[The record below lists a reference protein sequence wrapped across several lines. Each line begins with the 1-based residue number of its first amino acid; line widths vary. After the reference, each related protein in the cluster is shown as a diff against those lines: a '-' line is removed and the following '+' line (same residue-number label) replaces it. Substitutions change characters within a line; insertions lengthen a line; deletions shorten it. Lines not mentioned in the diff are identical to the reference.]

1 MGIDGEFGDGANIT
15 SRIKAI
21 AKPGCIYV

>member
-1 MGIDGEFGDGANIT
+1 MGIDDEFGDGANIT
-15 SRIKAI
+15 ARIKAI